1 MTAASGKAERGTGAE
16 MPVAGGEVW
25 QVRVRERAYAIRE
38 REGRP
43 EGTAEWHWL
52 VAGEELRT
60 PAPPAPAPG
69 ELDMTVTGNILP

>member
-1 MTAASGKAERGTGAE
+1 
-16 MPVAGGEVW
+16 
-25 QVRVRERAYAIRE
+25 VRVRERAYAIRE

-52 VAGEELRT
+52 VAEEELRT
-60 PAPPAPAPG
+60 PAPSAPAPG